1 MIRLEM
7 FVCATCFGL
16 TSNGTGMQSCLCE
29 ENKSYPGVDCPG
41 GLILCYMCSTTTAG
55 GTSRWSWN
63 ACESCLKFN
72 RYLERTYAFRL
83 PLGRHSI
90 MNSIAIPFHAK
101 REVQEEATQAM
112 FDFLRVAGGISV
124 WGKLRA
130 RELFES
136 VPAWQSEVRIPLDEW
151 KAKFHL
157 SKAKATIRSG
167 QEFKDYLRIINF
179 DQITT
184 L

>member
-1 MIRLEM
+1 MY
-7 FVCATCFGL
+7 VCTTCFGL

-41 GLILCYMCSTTTAG
+41 GLILCYMCATTKAG

-90 MNSIAIPFHAK
+90 MNSIAIPFHET
-101 REVQEEATQAM
+101 REVREEATQAM
-112 FDFLRVAGGISV
+112 FDFLRVAGGISD
-124 WGKLRA
+124 WGKLQA
-130 RELFES
+130 RVLFES
-136 VPAWQSEVRIPLDEW
+136 VHSWQKEELIPLEKW
-151 KAKFHL
+151 EAKFHL
-157 SKAKATIRSG
+157 SKAKATTRSG
-167 QEFKDYLRIINF
+167 QAFKDYLRINDFEEVTQDRSSFI
-179 DQITT
+179 
-184 L
+184 